1 MPIADHDPEPADSL
15 FFSASSQEVV
25 VAIESNDRIDNATD
39 RLVEA
44 QRVIVRR
51 SDIPEGVSRCP
62 LDPMTYVI

>member
-1 MPIADHDPEPADSL
+1 M
-15 FFSASSQEVV
+15 
-25 VAIESNDRIDNATD
+25 AIESNDRIDHATD

-51 SDIPEGVSRCP
+51 GDIPEGVSRCP